1 MIALPTLI
9 NLTKTL
15 MKSIQRAKI
24 RKHEAN
30 KRLHAIQSICFEGI
44 SGKTYVEQGVFD
56 QDDDV

>member
-1 MIALPTLI
+1 
-9 NLTKTL
+9 

-30 KRLHAIQSICFEGI
+30 KRLHAIQSICFEGVL
-44 SGKTYVEQGVFD
+44 GKTGVEQGVFD